1 MENYDEN
8 VLGVLNSLHP
18 ANREENEVFY
28 SENIQECLDYYK
40 DTKDIEPLENAVS
53 LQKDK
58 LDIVVSIL
66 TEFIHFLRKKDLN
79 DTANYLCMIND
90 EIRKL

>member
-1 MENYDEN
+1 MQNYDET
-8 VLGVLNSLHP
+8 VLGVLNCLHP

-40 DTKDIEPLENAVS
+40 ETKDIEPLENAVS

-58 LDIVVSIL
+58 LDIVVSSL

-79 DTANYLCMIND
+79 DTANYLCMINE